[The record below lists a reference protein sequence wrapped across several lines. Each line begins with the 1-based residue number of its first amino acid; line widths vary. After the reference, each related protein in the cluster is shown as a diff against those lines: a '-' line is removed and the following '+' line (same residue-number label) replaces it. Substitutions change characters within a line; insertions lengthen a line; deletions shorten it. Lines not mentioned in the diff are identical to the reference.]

1 MSTYKERAPV
11 SSGSPYN
18 CNDHQVNYTK
28 FLDFVKEVFPEGGF
42 IELRTLTP
50 GENLVRGFFRTGD
63 YEGIETHLTDHP
75 VNTFFGVAAR
85 KNKGGKKEDVGY
97 CRVVWL
103 DKDIDKDGD
112 ISTEDF
118 IAKLNGFLFPP
129 SYIVNSGHGIHAY
142 WLLKE
147 PVETPEELIRLEE
160 LNKSLARY
168 FSTDFNVCDYSRI
181 MRVPGTVNQK
191 RGMERVKCEIIK
203 EDSLKQYNFEDLFEE
218 FPVKTVE
225 TGPAG
230 NHAGPSTI
238 KPQNFSEEIVDRV
251 IEECAF
257 LRHARDNADKIS
269 EPEWFRMINNLVA
282 LGAREKIHELSRPYS
297 GYNNKETERKI
308 EHCIKDSPGPN
319 TCEDIGNYFS
329 GCTDCPWR
337 GKVKAPA
344 GIAWKLTAKRTAIF
358 RDDEGKPLKAAQV
371 VAGIVS
377 SDLFPSLYYESKTDR
392 FFEWNELFFDERS
405 ELEVKRLIQ
414 EAADK
419 EGIVLLDNTLTNIV
433 ATLKTLPYL
442 KDVPEIKGD
451 RIPLK
456 NGALVVSG
464 KAQPELEPHS
474 PENGNKYVLPFDY
487 DPQAECPIFFA
498 FLDSLDF
505 DDETEALLQEVLAYF
520 FLPMK
525 ALNLQKCVFFYGPGA
540 NGKSTMANLLF
551 YMLGGTKNCST
562 LRVDQLNGFELAGVL
577 DKPVNIGAE
586 VTSGKNFID
595 TQVLKSIVSGDPLT
609 INRKYKDPIDYVPE
623 TKFLFTVNALP
634 NVSDSSHGFARRLLV
649 IEFSKIIPV
658 ELQDEHLL
666 EKIVKEASGIFNWV
680 LTGVAR
686 LLEDNAF
693 SNTEKSDLIVEAY
706 YTENNPVY
714 LWAAGNL
721 SYEQDWFEDTE
732 RLYSKYKTWAI
743 KYGFS
748 PLSMTNFSKEL
759 KKVLTEHLG
768 WDVSSKRK
776 SSGDRCRGFSNI
788 KIIILEEEY
797 PFPNRWH
804 R

>member
-1 MSTYKERAPV
+1 MITDKGKAPV

-18 CNDHQVNYTK
+18 CNDSQVNCTK
-28 FLDFVKEVFPEGGF
+28 FLDFFKEVFPEGGF
-42 IELRTLTP
+42 IELRKLTS
-50 GENLVRGFFRTGD
+50 GKKTVQVFFDADD
-63 YEGIETHLTDHP
+63 YGGIETYLIKNP

-97 CRVVWL
+97 CRVVWI

-118 IAKLNGFLFPP
+118 IAKLNGFRFPP
-129 SYIVNSGHGIHAY
+129 SYIISSGHGIHAY

-168 FSTDFNVCDYSRI
+168 FSTDFNVCDHSRI
-181 MRVPGTVNQK
+181 MRVPGTINQK
-191 RGMERVKCEIIK
+191 PGKAPVKCDLLK
-203 EDSLKQYNFEDLFEE
+203 VDSLVQYNFEDLCEE
-218 FPVKTVE
+218 FPVMVEE

-230 NHAGPSTI
+230 DYAGPSSI
-238 KPQNFSEEIVDRV
+238 KPESFSEEIIDRV

-257 LRHARDNADKIS
+257 LRHTRDAAEKLT

-282 LGAREKIHELSRPYS
+282 LGAQKKIHELSRPYPVYS
-297 GYNNKETERKI
+297 RKETDRKI

-319 TCEDIGNYFS
+319 SCEDIGNYFS
-329 GCTDCPWR
+329 GCKDCPWH

-344 GIAWKLTAKRTAIF
+344 GIAWKLTAKRTTIF

-377 SDLFPSLYYESKTDR
+377 SDLFPSLYYEKSTDR

-405 ELEVKRLIQ
+405 ELDIKRLIQ
-414 EAADK
+414 EAADE
-419 EGIVLLDNTLTNIV
+419 EGIVVLDNTLTNIV

-442 KDVPEIKGD
+442 KDVPETKGD

-456 NGALVVSG
+456 IGSLVISG
-464 KAQPELEPHS
+464 KAQPNLEPHS
-474 PENGNKYVLPFDY
+474 TENGNKYVLPFEY
-487 DPQAECPIFFA
+487 APEAECPIFFA

-505 DDETEALLQEVLAYF
+505 DDETEALLQEVFGYF

-562 LRVDQLNGFELAGVL
+562 LRVDQLNGFELARVL

-649 IEFSKIIPV
+649 IEFNRIIPV

-666 EKIVKEASGIFNWV
+666 EKLVKEASGIFNWV
-680 LTGVAR
+680 LLGVAS

-693 SNTEKSDLIVEAY
+693 TSTRQSDLIVEVY
-706 YTENNPVY
+706 YTENNPIY
-714 LWAAGNL
+714 LWMDGNL
-721 SYEQDWFEDTE
+721 SYEKGGFEDTE
-732 RLYSKYKTWAI
+732 RLYSKYKFWAI

-748 PLSMTNFSKEL
+748 PLSMTNFAKEL

-776 SSGDRCRGFSNI
+776 SSGDRGRGFSNI
-788 KIIILEEEY
+788 KIITPEEAY